1 MGNLDSI
8 YVDPTIEAV
17 HRAIEAR
24 AAAEPPRTYLG
35 ASSLGDRCERKLYY
49 RLNGAP
55 SEPRK
60 ASLIYAAEDGHTSE
74 ATVAGRLRL
83 VPGLELWT
91 VDEVGKQFGFT
102 DFGGKFAGHIDGV
115 IKGLIQAPSTPH
127 IWENKAA
134 NEKKFAEFRSAIQKY
149 GEKQALM
156 NGNYAWYVLYGLFRY
171 DTPLFDRMHA
181 GGAGYLVLQDGIRAC
196 LFSGDASA
204 CRTNPFLSRTARSP
218 YRRSELFL
226 LQMVRVQRALPWRN
240 SILTHHLNRS
250 AHGDRWPTSRRTSGN
265 AS

>member
-156 NGNYAWYVLYGLFRY
+156 NGNYAWYVQAQCYMGYFDMTRHYLTVC
-171 DTPLFDRMHA
+171 TP
-181 GGAGYLVLQDGIRAC
+181 GARDIL
-196 LFSGDASA
+196 S
-204 CRTNPFLSRTARSP
+204 CRTEFVPAFFQAMR
-218 YRRSELFL
+218 
-226 LQMVRVQRALPWRN
+226 QRAER
-240 SILTHHLNRS
+240 ILSYREPPARLIDDPSYFYCKWCEFREHC
-250 AHGDRWPTSRRTSGN
+250 HGETQS
-265 AS
+265 